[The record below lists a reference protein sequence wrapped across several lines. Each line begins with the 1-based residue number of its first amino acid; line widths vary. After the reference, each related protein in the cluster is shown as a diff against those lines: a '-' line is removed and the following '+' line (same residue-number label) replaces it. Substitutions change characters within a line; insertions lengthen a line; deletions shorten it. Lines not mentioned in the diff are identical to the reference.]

1 MSISVPLDKK
11 NYAAG
16 TQVPAPVVEEA
27 LEMYGA
33 VRPLK
38 RQFRERRPHTED
50 LEREGQEHGERG
62 EGGPAAKD
70 SLNLYF
76 GSIRRYG
83 LLTAKEEG
91 VLARKIARG
100 DRQARARMI
109 EANLRLVI
117 NIAKR
122 YLNRGLSLPDL
133 IEEGNIGLI
142 KSVERFKAQKGCKFS
157 TYATYW
163 IRQSIDR
170 AIANQANTV
179 RLPIH
184 VTTDLSKVT
193 RAERELHST
202 LEREPSLAEI
212 SDRTGLSG
220 RYVKK
225 LTSISRKVYS
235 LESTRNGDEEM
246 TLLDRLED
254 MAAPDPLELLGGA
267 TQTEMISAWLEAL
280 EGPEREIIRMRFGLD
295 SEEPMTL
302 EAVGRVFRITRERV
316 RQIEAKAL
324 VKLRRMVAEA
334 SLTFT
339 DMV

>member
-1 MSISVPLDKK
+1 MSISVQFDKK
-11 NYAAG
+11 GHIA
-16 TQVPAPVVEEA
+16 PPEPHMPVVEET
-27 LEMYGA
+27 LEMLEGA
-33 VRPLK
+33 GPVKSRLK
-38 RQFRERRPHTED
+38 ARRVMPDVFGRQASED
-50 LEREGQEHGERG
+50 GERG
-62 EGGPAAKD
+62 EAEPVAKD
-70 SLNLYF
+70 SLNIYF
-76 GSIRRYG
+76 SSIKRHR
-83 LLTAKEEG
+83 LLTAAEEG
-91 VLARKIARG
+91 TLARKISKG
-100 DRQARARMI
+100 DKQARSHMI

-122 YLNRGLSLPDL
+122 YLNRGLSLSDL

-184 VTTDLSKVT
+184 ISTDLSKVVK
-193 RAERELHST
+193 AQRELFSR
-202 LEREPSLAEI
+202 LERDPSLAEI
-212 SDRTGLSG
+212 SDKTGLSG

-225 LTSISRKVYS
+225 LTSISKKVYS

-254 MAAPDPLELLGGA
+254 MAAPDPQELLGWA
-267 TQTEMISAWLEAL
+267 TQTQRISVWLQAL
-280 EGPEREIIRMRFGLD
+280 EGPEREIIRMRFGLG

-302 EAVGRVFRITRERV
+302 ESVGGVFHITRERV

-324 VKLRRMVAEA
+324 GKLRKMVTEERI
-334 SLTFT
+334 SFT

>member
-1 MSISVPLDKK
+1 MSILVPLGKK
-11 NYAAG
+11 NYISS
-16 TQVPAPVVEEA
+16 QVPQLPIVEETLDM
-27 LEMYGA
+27 LESE
-33 VRPLK
+33 RPLK
-38 RQFRERRPHTED
+38 RRPSARRIPSD
-50 LEREGQEHGERG
+50 AFEREAREHGERG
-62 EGGPAAKD
+62 EGEPVAKD

-76 GSIRRYG
+76 SSIKRYK
-83 LLTAKEEG
+83 LLTAAEEG
-91 VLARKIARG
+91 ILARKISKG
-100 DRQARARMI
+100 DGQARSSMI

-122 YLNRGLSLPDL
+122 YANRGLSLQDL

-184 VTTDLSKVT
+184 ITTDLSKVT
-193 RAERELHST
+193 RAERDLHLK
-202 LEREPSLAEI
+202 LERDPSMAEI

-225 LTSISRKVYS
+225 LTSISKKVYS

-246 TLLDRLED
+246 TLLDRIED
-254 MAAPDPLELLGGA
+254 MSAPDPQELLGWE
-267 TQTEMISAWLEAL
+267 TQTQRISTWLETL
-280 EGPEREIIRMRFGLD
+280 EGPEREIIRMRFGLG

-302 EAVGRVFRITRERV
+302 ESVGRIFHITRERV

-324 VKLRRMVAEA
+324 VKLRRVVTEERL
-334 SLTFT
+334 SFT